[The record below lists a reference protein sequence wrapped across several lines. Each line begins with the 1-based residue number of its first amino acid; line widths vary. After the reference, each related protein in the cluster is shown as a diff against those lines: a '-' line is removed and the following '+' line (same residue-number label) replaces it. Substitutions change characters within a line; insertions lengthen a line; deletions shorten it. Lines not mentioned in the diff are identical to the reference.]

1 MDGKGHKPRTVGLDS
16 GATATIQRWANRR
29 REAGAMAAQVR
40 ALREPGATTVQPPS
54 MSSCPPLACRP
65 EQPPRC
71 SGVLG
76 RLLAELNADRPLAGV
91 TGDKIA
97 SVLRQL

>member
-1 MDGKGHKPRTVGLDS
+1 MDFKGHKPRTVGLDS
-16 GATATIQRWANRR
+16 GATIQRWANKR

-40 ALREPGATTVQPPS
+40 ALCEPGATTVQPPS
-54 MSSCPPLACRP
+54 MSSCPPLTCRP

-71 SGVLG
+71 SGVLS
-76 RLLAELNADRPLAGV
+76 RLLAELNADRPLAGI